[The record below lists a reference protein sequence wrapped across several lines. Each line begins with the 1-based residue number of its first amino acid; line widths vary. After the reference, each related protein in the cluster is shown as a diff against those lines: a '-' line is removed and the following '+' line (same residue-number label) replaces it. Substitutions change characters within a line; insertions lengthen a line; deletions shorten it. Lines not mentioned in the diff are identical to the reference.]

1 MIDMSKFSLTKHDDE
16 LLDIIKPVKQYS
28 SEHRILAIW
37 AIDCLN
43 RILPLFEM
51 KYPEDVIL
59 KTAVG
64 TLQKW
69 INDEIKCGTWGQVPC
84 PTRYW

>member
-1 MIDMSKFSLTKHDDE
+1 MIDMNKFSLTKHDDE
-16 LLDIIKPVKQYS
+16 LLGIIKPVKQYY

-51 KYPEDVIL
+51 GY
-59 KTAVG
+59 
-64 TLQKW
+64 QKM
-69 INDEIKCGTWGQVPC
+69 
-84 PTRYW
+84 